1 MASGN
6 RRPGGGCAAAPS
18 LLLSTTFS
26 NKRPPIDAEIDQN
39 LTLLVEAKKP
49 SSHGIRAKRIG
60 SYGNTRHFGGAIAV
74 IPLLAAKSISPA
86 RRNFC
91 DGKTSVILVLA

>member
-1 MASGN
+1 MASEN
-6 RRPGGGCAAAPS
+6 RRPGGRCAAAHHS
-18 LLLSTTFS
+18 CFQQTFS
-26 NKRPPIDAEIDQN
+26 NKRAPIDAEIDQN

-60 SYGNTRHFGGAIAV
+60 SYGSTRHFGGAIAV

-91 DGKTSVILVLA
+91 DGKTSVILVLS